1 MTYFC
6 FPFSDYQLII
16 NENKFGFLTRIISNF
31 VFARTLS
38 RPTFYGSKVNE
49 LYNGPCFQ
57 NKCIKTK
64 ESFY

>member
-16 NENKFGFLTRIISNF
+16 NENKFEFLTSIISNF

-49 LYNGPCFQ
+49 LYNGP
-57 NKCIKTK
+57 
-64 ESFY
+64 